1 MDKDCIH
8 PCILVKLD
16 HSMERRVNQFKLLRN
31 KRLFF
36 LYQRQMRRVGFQT
49 NRVDFLSQLFNIF
62 SRIDRFGI
70 EKSNQSY
77 LFDDIVYGSIHI
89 IKILF

>member
-16 HSMERRVNQFKLLRN
+16 HSMNQFKLLRN

-36 LYQRQMRRVGFQT
+36 LYQRQMRRVGSQT
-49 NRVDFLSQLFNIF
+49 NRVDFLSQIFNIF
-62 SRIDRFGI
+62 SRIDRFGF

-77 LFDDIVYGSIHI
+77 LFDDIEYTLL
-89 IKILF
+89 KYCFDLY